1 MASETTSTSTI
12 SEDTPTENTSSATRK
27 EDYLE
32 VDKPIPGQNFVC
44 MSFVSPEKIIN
55 SKNNFKNYAFMKHYL
70 GDKFTM
76 TESQWKEE
84 YENFLSTNEDD
95 LEKEFSSQNNFQTST
110 RGIKVRGVFDTYR
123 EAQVRAQVLQRMDRS
138 FHVFVGQVGYW
149 LPWDP
154 DANKIEDQEYL
165 ENELNNLV
173 HKYKENEM
181 QRDNYY
187 SQQVRDRK
195 QKAIEENEKRREEQ
209 KRSQQQRIERKRELQ
224 RLNDKSRVDQLLGEG
239 EGEVESTSG
248 KGVDEKS
255 SGEQLF
261 NTLTDSES
269 HQDRK
274 AFFAKKE

>member
-12 SEDTPTENTSSATRK
+12 SEDTPTENTSSAKPK

-274 AFFAKKE
+274 AFFEKKE

>member
-1 MASETTSTSTI
+1 MTLEET
-12 SEDTPTENTSSATRK
+12 

-32 VDKPIPGQNFVC
+32 EDKPIPGQNFVC

-274 AFFAKKE
+274 AFFEKKE

>member
-1 MASETTSTSTI
+1 
-12 SEDTPTENTSSATRK
+12 
-27 EDYLE
+27 
-32 VDKPIPGQNFVC
+32 
-44 MSFVSPEKIIN
+44 
-55 SKNNFKNYAFMKHYL
+55 MKHYL

-274 AFFAKKE
+274 AFFEKKE